1 MKKNLRIIAGLT
13 VVSALTTAVFSCSST
28 SSGSSTVPTEQTA
41 VTQNPDTSEASSGSA
56 GSGNENMEIIWL
68 SDYDLNP
75 QEKAQRSVA
84 LALFEDKFNG
94 SVKYI
99 HADPK
104 NKYSKLDSLLASGA
118 EVDMFPYETASFP
131 EGVLKNR
138 FAPLDPYYEAMG
150 MDIKGLWDD
159 MKGVADTFRYNGQH
173 YVVPYSVSDPVVITY
188 SRKLME
194 EEGLDD
200 PYKLYQEGK
209 WDWKAFSEMMDK
221 FVENAPAGR
230 KRYGICGDFGKA
242 AIQSTGHTVVN
253 YDGSK
258 FSNNISDPEL
268 AKAEALIDEIAKKG
282 LYRSEWRDCFPSDQS
297 TLFYAMGSWTLGL
310 SNAINS
316 ERDMMIVPFPK
327 ETGAKDYYI
336 PCSFNAKMLVSG
348 SEKGN
353 AVATYIMCERYAAT
367 DAKLREAAKQQALVQ
382 QKAPDGSV
390 LSFVTEEQ
398 YDALQSYTDPKN
410 VVPAFDFGYGM
421 GDKMFSNGSYSFET
435 RGVMNNLERALL
447 ENRDKADSWEAL
459 RDQLKG
465 IVDGE
470 AARYNK

>member
-1 MKKNLRIIAGLT
+1 MNKKIRKIACL
-13 VVSALTTAVFSCSST
+13 TAVLSMASAAFSCSSNSVSGDSSASGQTT
-28 SSGSSTVPTEQTA
+28 SAAAPDSPVTTA
-41 VTQNPDTSEASSGSA
+41 QQADTA
-56 GSGNENMEIIWL
+56 GDAMDIVWL

-75 QEKAQRSVA
+75 QEKAERSVA
-84 LALFEDKFNG
+84 LALFEDQYKG

-99 HADPK
+99 YADPEK
-104 NKYSKLDSLLASGA
+104 KYSKLDSLIASGA
-118 EVDMFPYETASFP
+118 EVDMFPYEANSLP
-131 EGVLKNR
+131 EGILKKN

-150 MDIKGLWDD
+150 MNISGLWDD
-159 MKGVADTFRYNGQH
+159 IKGVADTFKYDGQH
-173 YVVPYSVSDPVVITY
+173 YVVPYSLSDPIVITY

-209 WDWKAFSEMMDK
+209 WDWKAFTEMMDK
-221 FVENAPAGR
+221 FVENADGR

-242 AIQSTGHTVVN
+242 AIQSTGHTVIN

-258 FSNNISDPEL
+258 LSNNITDPEI
-268 AKAEALIDEIAKKG
+268 AKAEALIDDIAKKD

-297 TLFYAMGSWTLGL
+297 TLFYAMGSWTLGN
-310 SNAINS
+310 SNAINA
-316 ERDMMIVPFPK
+316 ERDLMVVPFPK
-327 ETGAKDYYI
+327 ETGAKDYYL
-336 PCSFNAKMLVSG
+336 PCTFNAKMLVSG

-367 DAKLREAAKQQALVQ
+367 DKKMKDAAKQQALVQ
-382 QKAPDGSV
+382 KKAADGTV
-390 LSFVTEEQ
+390 QSFITEEQ
-398 YDALQSYTDPKN
+398 YNALQSYLDPKN

-421 GDKMFSNGSYSFET
+421 GEKMYSNGSYSFET

-465 IVDGE
+465 TVDE
-470 AARYNK
+470 EVSRFNK